1 MMYIWNVIFLVGYIS
16 IKVDL
21 VYANVW
27 TVDCTVLTT
36 QRMDPI
42 VFQHKHP
49 AGRYFKSTYLHT
61 RIYYVKA

>member
-1 MMYIWNVIFLVGYIS
+1 MMQLWNIIFFVGYIS
-16 IKVDL
+16 IKVDP

-42 VFQHKHP
+42 VYQHKHP
-49 AGRYFKSTYLHT
+49 AGTLKVITYKNILC
-61 RIYYVKA
+61 